1 MPRCAATRGRR
12 RRRRPGRRSGR
23 TAARLSR
30 LPPRSG
36 PECCRGAGRS
46 SRAGAGDGPDLP
58 PDGGGCV
65 PSRAGAGDGPVGSVR
80 MWIWG
85 LKPPRLRPSAFV
97 LGRACRAAVRALTV
111 LSCHTADR
119 SGWPAGR
126 PSGAARRP
134 DRADGHSGDRPIST
148 FRTRSATAAK
158 GCPTAPLGIGHRGPS
173 SRRWG
178 QGIALG
184 EDNGWP
190 AGCPIR
196 RELCRRPLDL
206 VESKRPRDLI
216 AGSQDITSTLPGRGS
231 RDAQHP
237 PRATCRRQLA

>member
-1 MPRCAATRGRR
+1 MQPDPGSCQVQKTQEPSRVFIIAAPAFEPAEIPCYGVARWVPFRGGAGVRAPVPGRNDGLDAPLRPPRAEGVAVVGPVGDQAGQRR
-12 RRRRPGRRSGR
+12 VRPGFHQGPGLSAVVAL
-23 TAARLSR
+23 AARHVQAQGTVL
-30 LPPRSG
+30 
-36 PECCRGAGRS
+36 
-46 SRAGAGDGPDLP
+46 
-58 PDGGGCV
+58 
-65 PSRAGAGDGPVGSVR
+65 GSVR

-97 LGRACRAAVRALTV
+97 LGRACRADVRALTV

-173 SRRWG
+173 ARRWG
-178 QGIALG
+178 QGIALWG
-184 EDNGWP
+184 G
-190 AGCPIR
+190 
-196 RELCRRPLDL
+196 
-206 VESKRPRDLI
+206 
-216 AGSQDITSTLPGRGS
+216 
-231 RDAQHP
+231 
-237 PRATCRRQLA
+237 